1 MAYVYKITN
10 CINQKIYIGQTS
22 FSIEKRWKE
31 HIQDIYKHLD
41 RPLYRALA
49 KYGVENFIIEL
60 IEETDFPNEREEYW
74 IQYYQSFHN
83 GYNVTTGGE
92 GRPKVFTPE
101 EVEAI
106 VTLYGQKESI
116 RNIAATLEMD
126 PSTISH
132 KLTSLGYEIDNHRN
146 LKMEVYQLDKK
157 TNAIIAQFES
167 TRDAARSLGDERK
180 NAHIRECC
188 RGLRKSA
195 YGYKWSFVS
204 DYPGV

>member
-10 CINQKIYIGQTS
+10 CINQKVYIGQTS
-22 FSIEKRWKE
+22 FSVEKRWKE
-31 HIQDIYKHLD
+31 HIKDISKHLD

-49 KYGVENFIIEL
+49 KYGIENFTVEM

-83 GYNVTTGGE
+83 GYNATTGGE
-92 GRPKVFTPE
+92 GRPKVFTLKE
-101 EVEAI
+101 IETI
-106 VTLYGQKESI
+106 ITLFNQKESI
-116 RNIAATLEMD
+116 RNIAQLLQVD

-157 TNAIIAQFES
+157 TSTIIAQFES
-167 TRDAARSLGDERK
+167 CRDAARHLGDERK

-204 DYPGV
+204 EYPGV

>member
-22 FSIEKRWKE
+22 FSVEKRWKE
-31 HIQDIYKHLD
+31 HIKDIYKHLD

-83 GYNVTTGGE
+83 GYNATTGGE

-101 EVEAI
+101 EVETI
-106 VTLYGQKESI
+106 VTLYNQKESI
-116 RNIAATLEMD
+116 RNIAATLGMD
-126 PSTISH
+126 RSTISH

-157 TNAIIAQFES
+157 TNVIIAQFES